1 MGSLVRALVARAGA
15 CAAAGASACDGAT
28 VGDDGMPVAE
38 RSYSRRELGEHRS
51 AKNCWVAIN
60 SSVFDVTAF
69 LAQHPGGASA
79 LQQYCGKDGSSAFGA
94 LHGAGVL
101 ADVGGPYRVGA
112 LAPDGGAAIM
122 TSATPA
128 GFQHPTGEALAS
140 GAAKKAF
147 DGAPRLDADALAD
160 LRSLDDVEEAALALL
175 PEALAL
181 YVNYGAEDETSKAR
195 NRRRGPAAPP
205 GIAAH
210 MTWDDVAWMRTASSL
225 KVVVKGVMTR
235 EDAEIA
241 AATAD
246 GIVVSNHGGR
256 QLDGVAG
263 TAEVLRDVLEILE
276 DELKRTMA
284 LCGCETL
291 ADITPAHVAPPPA
304 PPPRLDWTRAE
315 TADGAPYWYVSTWDP
330 PAPVSS

>member
-94 LHGAGVL
+94 LHGAGVPR
-101 ADVGGPYRVGA
+101 ASAGPPASA

-147 DGAPRLDADALAD
+147 DGRRASTPALAD
-160 LRSLDDVEEAALALL
+160 LALLAARLAGGLDRACSGGAAPRRASGVLAVVVTVDTPVDGNRLRTYRDPAWLRRVGDQLGAFPAVRTFEAAGL
-175 PEALAL
+175 P
-181 YVNYGAEDETSKAR
+181 R
-195 NRRRGPAAPP
+195 HP

-263 TAEVLRDVLEILE
+263 AAEVLRE
-276 DELKRTMA
+276 
-284 LCGCETL
+284 C
-291 ADITPAHVAPPPA
+291 VAA
-304 PPPRLDWTRAE
+304 RAAQCRAAFDWLRAYQ
-315 TADGAPYWYVSTWDP
+315 ACR
-330 PAPVSS
+330 